1 MAAND
6 STAQFNAVATAVV
19 NDLAVDQRRIDELNA
34 ARRELSDNGYVSLL
48 ARAQADE
55 PAKYGNAM
63 RSNDSPVMYRSTADP
78 PQDCVSDKLDSVER
92 SIQTL
97 ESYLDTLQ
105 TAWACTHTELAI
117 ECFKEFKQKL
127 HRGEA
132 AVERAYRTPA
142 EPAPTPVSDFV
153 RAAVDEVMAEA

>member
-1 MAAND
+1 
-6 STAQFNAVATAVV
+6 
-19 NDLAVDQRRIDELNA
+19 
-34 ARRELSDNGYVSLL
+34 
-48 ARAQADE
+48 
-55 PAKYGNAM
+55 M
-63 RSNDSPVMYRSTADP
+63 RSNDSPVMYRSAADP

-142 EPAPTPVSDFV
+142 TPAPTPVSDLV
-153 RAAVDEVMAEA
+153 RRRRRGHGRGVRKQHREWGGDGLVTVW